1 MKLVVGYGNPK
12 CGDDGAGVYAAE
24 KVAEANLANVETRIF
39 NSLPLALISDIHRY
53 NPVVF
58 VDAGVQVPELQLI
71 PVQQVPGDI
80 SIALSHA
87 LVPGLVTH
95 LSEMLYGI
103 KSNAFVCT
111 ILGEDFTPGTGLTE
125 AARQRADRAVEEILK
140 KLS

>member
-39 NSLPLALISDIHRY
+39 NSLPLELISDIHRY
-53 NPVVF
+53 NPVIF
-58 VDAGVQVPELQLI
+58 VDAGVEVPELQMI
-71 PVQQVPGDI
+71 PVQRITEDV

-103 KSNAFVCT
+103 KPNAFVCT
-111 ILGEDFTPGTGLTE
+111 ILGDDFTRGTGLTE
-125 AARQRADRAVEEILK
+125 AARGRADRAVEEILK